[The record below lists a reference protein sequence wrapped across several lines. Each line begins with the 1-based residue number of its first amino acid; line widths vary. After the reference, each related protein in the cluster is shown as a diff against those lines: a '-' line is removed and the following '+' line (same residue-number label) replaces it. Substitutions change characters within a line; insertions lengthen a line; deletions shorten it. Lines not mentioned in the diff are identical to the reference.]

1 MVKKW
6 KSAELLLAT
15 NDPKFVVTTQF
26 EGPEEN
32 YLTVTPTNGKA
43 FSRVKYDRPFDKADF
58 TQSMVNNDFFTKF
71 REDYSVGLSD
81 ETNGVDISLL
91 TGACSPDTQYT
102 SQSTCEAYAS
112 GRIWTYSSSDN
123 GFDPDL
129 HQRSSNKYKYR
140 GESRYVQLKVT
151 NTNGRIE
158 VIGAKVGAV
167 PGENLTNIKT

>member
-1 MVKKW
+1 ME
-6 KSAELLLAT
+6 SAELLLAT
-15 NDPKFVVTTQF
+15 NDPNFVVTTQF
-26 EGPEEN
+26 EGPEES
-32 YLTVTPTNGKA
+32 YLTVTPTNGKT
-43 FSRVKYDRPFDKADF
+43 FSRVKYDRPFDKSDF
-58 TQSMVNNDFFTKF
+58 VQSMVNNDFATKF

-91 TGACSPDTQYT
+91 TGACSNTAYT
-102 SQSTCEAYAS
+102 SQSTCETYAS
-112 GRIWTYSSSDN
+112 GRTWTYNSSDN

-151 NTNGRIE
+151 STNGRVE

-167 PGENLTNIKT
+167 PGENLINIKT